1 MKKVL
6 LSLAVMAAL
15 AACDK
20 NDSIIDDMPMADV
33 DLKSTT
39 ESVVTTEAALDDVAE
54 AAEFEVDLFTGTDE
68 AAEVAMAVE
77 GDASLKAGGDQTR
90 NRFRERYKLGVC
102 PSILIEKE
110 EGGWPRTITLDYG
123 DGIELANGRIIA
135 GVIVIVQTDSRLVN
149 GATRTI
155 TFQDFSVD
163 GVGISGTIVKTFLI
177 DEMKVTI
184 VRDLT
189 FTLEDGTTIDRYA
202 EYERVWSAGMA
213 TPFDPTDDVFEITG
227 NVECVDSDGNS
238 YRREITNRLIKKGG
252 CRWIV
257 AGEVALYKNGVQ
269 FATINYGDGECD
281 NIATMTTAEGSE
293 QFVIGKWKRER
304 RQERNQ
310 NQNGQ

>member
-6 LSLAVMAAL
+6 LAFAVIAILAS
-15 AACDK
+15 CDK
-20 NDSIIDDMPMADV
+20 NDSIIDDMPMVDV

-39 ESVVTTEAALDDVAE
+39 ESVVTTEVALDDVAE
-54 AAEFEVDLFTGTDE
+54 AAEFEVDLFSGTDN
-68 AAEVAMAVE
+68 AAESAMAVE
-77 GDASLKAGGDQTR
+77 GDANLKAGGDMTQ
-90 NRFRERYKLGVC
+90 NRFRLRYKLGVC
-102 PSILIEKE
+102 PEILIEKE

-149 GATRTI
+149 GATRTV

-163 GVGISGTIVKTFLI
+163 GVAITGTIVKTFLI
-177 DEMKVTI
+177 DEQKVTI

-202 EYERVWSAGMA
+202 EYERVWAAGMD
-213 TPFDPTDDVFEITG
+213 TPLDPSDDIFEITG
-227 NVECVDSDGNS
+227 NVNCEDSDGNT

-257 AGEVALYKNGVQ
+257 AGEVALYKNDVQ

-281 NIATMTTAEGSE
+281 NIATMSTADGTK
-293 QFVIGKWKRER
+293 QFTIGKYVRER

-310 NQNGQ
+310 NGQ